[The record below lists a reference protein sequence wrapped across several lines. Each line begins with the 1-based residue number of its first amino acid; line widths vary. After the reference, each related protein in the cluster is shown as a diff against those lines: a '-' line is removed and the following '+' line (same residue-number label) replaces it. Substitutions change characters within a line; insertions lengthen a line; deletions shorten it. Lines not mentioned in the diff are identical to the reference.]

1 MSAPRSRRLRNQT
14 APVTVAKR
22 DRAIAVGGSLA
33 MVALTALLIWMMR
46 PGRAFVPG
54 TGGLITRQPR
64 AAWLVVA
71 VLVAIGLSYWL
82 VKRPTAKWKR
92 PMLVAGICVAV
103 IVILAPLVA
112 TQWGESGIL
121 RHYTTQ
127 PTFAPL
133 PTDDVPTTTTVQGG
147 STTTKAGA
155 PTTSGPSTTSA
166 SSTSSAPTTTAGPTT
181 TLAPT
186 SSS

>member
-1 MSAPRSRRLRNQT
+1 MSAPRSRRLRNQA
-14 APVTVAKR
+14 APVIVAKR

-33 MVALTALLIWMMR
+33 MVAFTALLIWMMR
-46 PGRAFVPG
+46 PGQPFVPG

-64 AAWLVVA
+64 ASWLVVA
-71 VLVAIGLSYWL
+71 VVGAIGFSYWL

-92 PMLVAGICVAV
+92 PMLVAGICTAA

-127 PTFAPL
+127 PTFAIE
-133 PTDDVPTTTTVQGG
+133 PTQKGGTTTTTAGS
-147 STTTKAGA
+147 STTAGS
-155 PTTSGPSTTSA
+155 PTTNA
-166 SSTSSAPTTTAGPTT
+166 SSTSASPTTTAGPTT

-186 SSS
+186 STT